1 VTLPTFSDP
10 TTTRSPTSTIVD
22 LLWMVTKPGHP
33 SVPRTAGSLQD
44 GKRWRS
50 LWSSVDGALV
60 ERMGLSMVRQ
70 LGLQSGVA
78 MEVTGRCAEP
88 SDCDR
93 MVEADDPS
101 QAPSPNRPT
110 ATSGNPD
117 AKTRHYRTALDEWV
131 PHLSSH
137 DGPSWVQLKGFD
149 PTGNRKVEGSRP
161 SLGST

>member
-1 VTLPTFSDP
+1 
-10 TTTRSPTSTIVD
+10 
-22 LLWMVTKPGHP
+22 
-33 SVPRTAGSLQD
+33 
-44 GKRWRS
+44 
-50 LWSSVDGALV
+50 
-60 ERMGLSMVRQ
+60 MVRQ

-78 MEVTGRCAEP
+78 MEVTGRCAETFRLR
-88 SDCDR
+88 SDGR
-93 MVEADDPS
+93 GGGSEAS
-101 QAPSPNRPT
+101 TQRQHRPM

-137 DGPSWVQLKGFD
+137 DGPSWVQLKGFG